1 MFTSPHRQ
9 INSRVDTQRSVL
21 GWERP
26 ARVLH
31 DDGAPRADVAVDN
44 KLVIEATLGA
54 GVVGLAD
61 GQEVGR
67 EASRHHLARVDED
80 VCRKQAEC
88 KHTCRHTY
96 TQREIIALEKKT
108 KTQRNIKKNSSHHD
122 AIATKYQAAV
132 GYDYQ
137 LPTLIDSFW
146 ARL

>member
-31 DDGAPRADVAVDN
+31 DDGVPRADVAVDD

-67 EASRHHLARVDED
+67 ETSRHHLARVDED
-80 VCRKQAEC
+80 VCREQAEC
-88 KHTCRHTY
+88 KHTCRHTHA
-96 TQREIIALEKKT
+96 QREIIARGEKNT
-108 KTQRNIKKNSSHHD
+108 KQRNIKRNSSHHD
-122 AIATKYQAAV
+122 AIAAKYQAAV
-132 GYDYQ
+132 GYDSQ
-137 LPTLIDSFW
+137 LSTLIDSC
-146 ARL
+146 